1 MLADPSDPIAMAITA
16 VEEVSSSIEGAF
28 AQTGDRL
35 SRGHAIF
42 LELNQGLT
50 ALSGEL
56 SGAQIEGASKA
67 MHDIAGRLNGLAE
80 ALPAES
86 ALLGRLGKAVVEA
99 SDLLKPLFKHI
110 QMISIVARSA
120 RIEAASLANDREN
133 FLAFTQ
139 EAHDLAQVVKRSL
152 EVSARD
158 QDQLAKAIET
168 ALNRQND
175 FDRLY
180 RDQLLSAASD
190 LISAYTGMQEQRGRS
205 VQLTA
210 LAGSSTKRIAEAV
223 GRSIVSLQ
231 SGDSARQ
238 RLEHVCHGLRL
249 AGGSLAP
256 GIVPMPGDPAAM
268 DAGFIC
274 KLQARQLDD
283 AQREL
288 GDDIGRITD
297 TLSAIL
303 SDVVGVVDQG
313 RSLYGGQSGDSSSFL
328 TRIRQILMQASTLI
342 ATCESAG
349 KSVDDALTVV
359 ADTLGKFRDAIAAL
373 SEAVVDITLIGMNA
387 GLKVVH
393 LGNKGNAF
401 AVIANELKTSADQV
415 SGAASRLRPVLDAIE
430 KLAHDLRALRLHGDP
445 AQMGELESSILGVLR
460 EVEAGNGRLADLIGR
475 LIAEGAEFESL
486 MGSGQELLGEVGK
499 GAAALPGFVA
509 GLDAAGAAM
518 SKDRPAASDEA
529 AFDAL
534 FARYTMERE
543 REVHREFLYGFGLVS
558 KAAAPSDNSSDA
570 DDGVLLF

>member
-1 MLADPSDPIAMAITA
+1 MSADPPDPIALTITA
-16 VEEVSSSIEGAF
+16 VEEVSSCIEGAF
-28 AQTGDRL
+28 AQAGDRL
-35 SRGHAIF
+35 GRGHAIF

-50 ALSGEL
+50 AMSGEL
-56 SGAQIEGASKA
+56 SGAEIEGASKA
-67 MHDIAGRLNGLAE
+67 MHDIAERLNRLAQ

-86 ALLGRLGKAVVEA
+86 ALLGRLGKAAVEA

-120 RIEAASLANDREN
+120 RIEAASLAHDREN

-152 EVSARD
+152 DVCARD

-175 FDRLY
+175 FDRRY
-180 RDQLLSAASD
+180 RDQLLSAGSD
-190 LISAYTGMQEQRGRS
+190 LISAYAGMQEQRGRS

-223 GRSIVSLQ
+223 GRSIISLQ

-256 GIVPMPGDPAAM
+256 GIVPTPDDPAAI
-268 DAGFIC
+268 DAGLIC

-288 GDDIGRITD
+288 GDDIGRIAG

-349 KSVDDALTVV
+349 KTVDDALTVV
-359 ADTLGKFRDAIAAL
+359 ADTLLKFRDAITVL

-387 GLKVVH
+387 GLKAGH

-401 AVIANELKTSADQV
+401 VVIANELKTSADQV
-415 SGAASRLRPVLDAIE
+415 SGAAGRLRPVLDAIE
-430 KLAHDLRALRLHGDP
+430 KLAHDLGALRRHGDP
-445 AQMGELESSILGVLR
+445 AQMGELESSILAALR

-486 MGSGQELLGEVGK
+486 MGSAQDLLGEVGK
-499 GAAALPGFVA
+499 GAATLPRFVA
-509 GLDAAGAAM
+509 RLDAAVAAT
-518 SKDRPAASDEA
+518 SRDRPAASDEA

-543 REVHREFLYGFGLVS
+543 RDVHREFLHGLGLAS
-558 KAAAPSDNSSDA
+558 KAAAPSDSNTDA

>member
-1 MLADPSDPIAMAITA
+1 MSEGSPDAIGPAISA
-16 VEEVSSSIEGAF
+16 VEEVSSRIEGAF

-35 SRGHAIF
+35 GRGHAIF

-86 ALLGRLGKAVVEA
+86 ALLGRLGKAAVEA

-110 QMISIVARSA
+110 QMISIIARSA

-139 EAHDLAQVVKRSL
+139 EAHELAQVVKRSL
-152 EVSARD
+152 EVCSRD
-158 QDQLAKAIET
+158 QDQLAKAVET
-168 ALNRQND
+168 ALSRQND
-175 FDRLY
+175 FDRRY
-180 RDQLLSAASD
+180 RDQLLSAGGD

-205 VQLTA
+205 VQLTG

-231 SGDSARQ
+231 AGDSVRQ
-238 RLEHVCHGLRL
+238 RLEHVCHGLTL
-249 AGGSLAP
+249 AGAQLAP
-256 GIVPMPGDPAAM
+256 DIVPMPGDPPAV

-274 KLQARQLDD
+274 ALQARQLDD

-288 GDDIGRITD
+288 GGDIGRIMGA
-297 TLSAIL
+297 LSAIL
-303 SDVVGVVDQG
+303 ADVVGVVDQG
-313 RSLYGGQSGDSSSFL
+313 RSLSGGRGDDSSSFL

-349 KSVDDALTVV
+349 KSVDDALMVV
-359 ADTLGKFRDAIAAL
+359 EETLGKFRDAIAGL

-387 GLKVVH
+387 GLKAGQ
-393 LGNKGNAF
+393 LGDKGSAF
-401 AVIANELKTSADQV
+401 VVIANELKASADQV
-415 SGAASRLRPVLDAIE
+415 SSAASRLQPVLDAIE
-430 KLAHDLRALRLHGDP
+430 RFAQDLRALRLRGDP
-445 AQMGELESSILGVLR
+445 AQLGELESSILSALR
-460 EVEAGNGRLADLIGR
+460 EVEAGNERLEQLIGR
-475 LIAEGAEFESL
+475 LIAEGAEFEGL
-486 MGSGQELLGEVGK
+486 MSSAQELLGEVGK
-499 GAAALPGFVA
+499 GAATLPGFVA
-509 GLDAAGAAM
+509 RLDAAGAAM

-534 FARYTMERE
+534 LAGYTMERE
-543 REVHREFLYGFGLVS
+543 RDVHREFLHGLGLASNV
-558 KAAAPSDNSSDA
+558 AAQNDSNSDA